1 MSIGNCQSGND
12 ASSADSVLWGVE
24 GSWVQKQLEETGKTQ
39 ADLARYLKLA
49 PPIVNKIIKGRRVIK
64 ATEADQIR
72 AFFNIPAADSQEK
85 VTGFPQRA
93 AEPATNMRSLLV
105 DANIVPP
112 VRSEMSRDIPI
123 LGTVSGGGGGLQ
135 MNGDPI
141 DWARRPPRLKG
152 RTDVFGLYVEDL
164 SMIPAFR
171 PGALILV
178 ERARPPAP
186 GDDVVIQVRGEKP
199 SDDDRALIKHLVGLS
214 STTVKLLQHNPAK
227 ELEFPRKQ
235 VVYLYRVMTMT
246 DLLGV

>member
-1 MSIGNCQSGND
+1 MSIGDCQSGNA
-12 ASSADSVLWGVE
+12 ASSADSLSWAVD
-24 GSWVQKQLEETGKTQ
+24 GSWVQKQLEQAGKSQ

-64 ATEADQIR
+64 ATEADAIR
-72 AFFNIPAADSQEK
+72 AFFRIPAAGIGAE
-85 VTGFPQRA
+85 VTIFPQASQKNDPIVRD
-93 AEPATNMRSLLV
+93 SV
-105 DANIVPP
+105 IDANIEAPL
-112 VRSEMSRDIPI
+112 RSEMVRDIPI
-123 LGTVSGGGGGLQ
+123 LGTVSGGAGALQ
-135 MNGDPI
+135 MNGDAI

-171 PGALILV
+171 PGGLILV

-186 GDDVVIQVRGEKP
+186 GDDVVVELKP
-199 SDDDRALIKHLVGLS
+199 ERQGDDQRALIKHLLAITPTMVRLM
-214 STTVKLLQHNPAK
+214 QHNPSK

-235 VVYLYRVMTMT
+235 VVRLYRVMTMT